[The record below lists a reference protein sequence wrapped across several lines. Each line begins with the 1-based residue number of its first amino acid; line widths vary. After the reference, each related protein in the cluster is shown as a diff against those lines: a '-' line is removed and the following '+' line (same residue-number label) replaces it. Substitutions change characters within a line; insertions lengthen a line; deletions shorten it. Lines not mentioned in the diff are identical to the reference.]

1 MFSDLIINSY
11 SSPLLSDSIY
21 TERYLGL
28 PSPLENK
35 LGYDTARLS
44 TLATNFV
51 NKTFLLVHGTLDDNV
66 HYQQAMALSRS
77 LERNDVMFKQISYPD
92 ENHSLSGVRPHL
104 YHSLTRYFS
113 DCFGIS
119 ETF

>member
-1 MFSDLIINSY
+1 M
-11 SSPLLSDSIY
+11 
-21 TERYLGL
+21 GL

-35 LGYDTARLS
+35 EGYDTARLS
-44 TLATNFV
+44 TLATSFAD
-51 NKTFLLVHGTLDDNV
+51 KTFLLVHGTLDDNV

-77 LERNDVMFKQISYPD
+77 LERSDIMFKQITYPD
-92 ENHSLSGVRPHL
+92 ENHSLAGVRPHL

-119 ETF
+119 ETY